1 MALRQLHFSGF
12 VFEPDTCVLVRGEDR
27 WELEPRVADLL
38 EFFLSCPDE
47 VHSHDQLVAQV
58 WRGQVVSDEAVR
70 RAISVLRHVGGGAL
84 KGCIKTIYKRGYL
97 AHFPV
102 APGASADGVSPD
114 FSRRVSDRRRLA
126 SEPRIAWSSPGSPQ
140 APEALDG
147 LRSAMELDPQLLD
160 LLSTVGSRRC
170 FR

>member
-1 MALRQLHFSGF
+1 MALRKLHFSAF
-12 VFEPDTCVLVRGEDR
+12 VFEPDTCVLRRGDDR

-38 EFFLSCPDE
+38 EFFLAYPDE

-70 RAISVLRHVGGGAL
+70 RGISVLRHVGEGAL
-84 KGCIKTIYKRGYL
+84 KDCIKTIYKRGYL

-102 APGASADGVSPD
+102 AAGTRDGEVGPD
-114 FSRRVSDRRRLA
+114 LSRRVSDRRRLT
-126 SEPRIAWSSPGSPQ
+126 SEHRLAWSSSGNLQ
-140 APEALDG
+140 APEVLDG
-147 LRSAMELDPQLLD
+147 FRSAIELDPQLLD
-160 LLSTVGSRRC
+160 LLSAVGSRRC